1 MRGEVD
7 GQVSMFSYVDMESRI
22 GEAHPIRA
30 VRRIVDAALAELE
43 PALSRMYAER
53 GRPSIPPE
61 HLLRALLLQVL
72 YTVRSERLL
81 MERLDHDLLF
91 RWFVGLGADEP
102 VWDHSTFSKNR
113 DRMLGEGLDGLLF
126 EAVRKQ
132 GEGRRLLSR
141 DHFSVDGTLIEACAS
156 LKSFRPKDGEARGG
170 DGSDFHG
177 ERRRNETHA
186 STTDPESRLYRKG
199 PGKEAKLSYMRH
211 VLTENRNGLIVDTEV
226 TVAGGRAEWEAGVAL
241 LSRRPGKRR
250 RTVGADKGYDV
261 ADFVKPCREM
271 KVTPHVAAKRSGGCV
286 DGRTTRHAGYAVSQR
301 KRKQVE
307 EPFGWMKT
315 YGLLGKLRHRG
326 LANAAW
332 QFRLAAAA
340 YNIVRLRRLEAWA

>member
-1 MRGEVD
+1 MKDSEGNRVRECVKMRGEVN
-7 GQVSMFSYVDMESRI
+7 GQVPLFSYVDMESRI

-81 MERLDHDLLF
+81 VERLDHDLLF

-126 EAVRKQ
+126 EAVGKQ

-141 DHFSVDGTLIEACAS
+141 DHFSVDGTPIEACAS

-170 DGSDFHG
+170 SGCCSPV
-177 ERRRNETHA
+177 RIR
-186 STTDPESRLYRKG
+186 
-199 PGKEAKLSYMRH
+199 
-211 VLTENRNGLIVDTEV
+211 
-226 TVAGGRAEWEAGVAL
+226 AGRC
-241 LSRRPGKRR
+241 SSMP
-250 RTVGADKGYDV
+250 
-261 ADFVKPCREM
+261 P
-271 KVTPHVAAKRSGGCV
+271 SG
-286 DGRTTRHAGYAVSQR
+286 
-301 KRKQVE
+301 
-307 EPFGWMKT
+307 
-315 YGLLGKLRHRG
+315 
-326 LANAAW
+326 
-332 QFRLAAAA
+332 
-340 YNIVRLRRLEAWA
+340 

>member
-91 RWFVGLGADEP
+91 RWFVGLGADDP

-126 EAVRKQ
+126 EAVRKR

-156 LKSFRPKDGEARGG
+156 LKSFRPKDGSGAGG
-170 DGSDFHG
+170 DGADFPRGEAAQRDARVGDGSGVEAVPEGARQGGEAELHG
-177 ERRRNETHA
+177 SRADGEPERADRGHGG
-186 STTDPESRLYRKG
+186 D
-199 PGKEAKLSYMRH
+199 
-211 VLTENRNGLIVDTEV
+211 
-226 TVAGGRAEWEAGVAL
+226 GGR
-241 LSRRPGKRR
+241 RP
-250 RTVGADKGYDV
+250 
-261 ADFVKPCREM
+261 
-271 KVTPHVAAKRSGGCV
+271 
-286 DGRTTRHAGYAVSQR
+286 
-301 KRKQVE
+301 
-307 EPFGWMKT
+307 
-315 YGLLGKLRHRG
+315 
-326 LANAAW
+326 
-332 QFRLAAAA
+332 
-340 YNIVRLRRLEAWA
+340 